1 MSKQFAALKLFENDR
16 GNANLEQ
23 KVTYGSVAVA
33 PLVSQVP
40 VGEFC
45 FKEYAA
51 LFGDKSLHKDY
62 SRMADCPFLLCIL

>member
-1 MSKQFAALKLFENDR
+1 MVSKQFAAPKLFENDIVVR
-16 GNANLEQ
+16 NLEQ

-45 FKEYAA
+45 FKE
-51 LFGDKSLHKDY
+51 
-62 SRMADCPFLLCIL
+62 